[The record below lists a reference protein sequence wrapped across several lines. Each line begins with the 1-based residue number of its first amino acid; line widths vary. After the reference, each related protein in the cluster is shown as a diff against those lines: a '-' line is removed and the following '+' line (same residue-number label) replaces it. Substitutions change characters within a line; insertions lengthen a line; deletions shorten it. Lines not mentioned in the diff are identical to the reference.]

1 MTKLR
6 TYIFLGLLLSLPSGY
21 GLYRLVVFSLPYLK
35 ERWIFFFLLILF
47 ICGITLPIFA
57 ALNKYFFTA
66 KRIIPQTVVRES
78 LVTAILC
85 EILLWFQIGRVLTS
99 TIIFLCVGGFMLIE
113 ILLRTR
119 DTVSFRPGFDDVD
132 KDDQE
137 ESS

>member
-21 GLYRLVVFSLPYLK
+21 GIYRLVVFSLPFLK
-35 ERWIFFFLLILF
+35 ERWLFFFLLILL

-66 KRIIPQTVVRES
+66 KRIIPQTVIRES
-78 LVTAILC
+78 LVAAILC

-99 TIIFLCVGGFMLIE
+99 TIIFFCVGGFMLIE

-119 DTVSFRPGFDDVD
+119 DTVSFRPGFDDID
-132 KDDQE
+132 KDDST
-137 ESS
+137 ES